1 MKKNIFFIFTLFY
14 FFMGCTSA
22 KLISSTTI
30 PSEKETVYISF
41 DNTQTTVSTGGFVDG
56 NTFFAG
62 TDTATFNTLENRM
75 LAKTSLIEKGYKI
88 IQKIE
93 NADMILYGGCESS
106 EIQSVVTLLLVDVQT
121 EEEYVL
127 AKGTYGMGMDLK
139 GDMKGA
145 LKNAL
150 KSIPNK

>member
-1 MKKNIFFIFTLFY
+1 M
-14 FFMGCTSA
+14 A
-22 KLISSTTI
+22 
-30 PSEKETVYISF
+30 
-41 DNTQTTVSTGGFVDG
+41 
-56 NTFFAG
+56 
-62 TDTATFNTLENRM
+62 NRI
-75 LAKTSLIEKGYKI
+75 LAKNSLIEKGYKVT
-88 IQKIE
+88 QKIE

-106 EIQSVVTLLLVDVQT
+106 EIQSVVTLLLVDVKT

-150 KSIPNK
+150 KNIPNK